1 MASPSAAVAVAVDAP
16 VPAPSPA
23 PAPDAPAIAT
33 ATATATATAAASPA
47 LAAPA
52 SVNGVAVLSR
62 PGSPSSVNS
71 STKRKRDAS
80 DDGDEPELNGS
91 GCEKPTINGVHTS
104 QDRKSLIRDFFDV
117 LQSFDT
123 SSPAILKRPLPDASS
138 DDGPSAKRAKSED
151 MPATTI
157 ADKMTQDNYHV
168 LDDLVSDITL
178 SVDAHVKE
186 LESSAAEAD
195 PLAND
200 EAIAKTVAFKQ
211 KALELFRREL
221 AYPNVAQPPPAKTD
235 LKEALPPSA
244 MGGLVL
250 STVGMAP
257 TVKPLFT
264 SLQQTR
270 TPEGTLK
277 AIADA
282 ALPSGVSTTHILPD
296 PSASADK
303 NSRPLTLGE
312 LFPSPRNLP
321 PLQPPKAPKTTTK
334 SNVLTFYHPE
344 LTEKSKYRSGTY
356 FTQNIS
362 AGHWLDYSNATPTT
376 PAKTKQR
383 ERAQSLAG
391 HKPSTTE
398 LEVSEMEALF
408 RGAFSSFAPCKDD
421 SAAIIPSN
429 QVSRMWWQRV
439 GRRNFEKMVDA
450 DLPEEDIESAQTA
463 EPAEVM
469 DFDEELVK
477 SAIDSWDDSAIDPSL
492 DEIMGKKSDEDKEID
507 DVLEEVSDMIETL
520 ASYQRNRNLTLPTSQ
535 DRYSAD
541 PVNGDML
548 RNGSLS
554 HQPSEEEML
563 TYQAL
568 KAQLSLI
575 IKALPPY
582 AVARLNSDK
591 LEELSV
597 STKIEIRSDEYK
609 GVMEE
614 DEPARLSRQAAQT
627 AANSTQRQ
635 QHRAPSVSAASPYN
649 NHQFQGQFVPT
660 ARPISNTQHFPQTP
674 VRPQQNIYQQ
684 RPPSSVPL
692 PQHHHQ
698 AQQRVPPATQYR
710 PQNYGYAPQLAKAQ
724 TPYGHSNMPQYAASP
739 TQPRMQQNF
748 IPPQAANHNHRFPP
762 NFPGYQQHQQML
774 PQQPQHPQHP
784 QHAQQHPQHIKHH
797 SPLPQ
802 HQQMP
807 QHQQQHPQHQQ
818 QPPYSPYTNGS
829 QLPRTMSPQ
838 VPQAHQYNQAPT
850 PPQQHQQIPRPSY
863 GSPAQGMQVNP
874 NQRQYNANAAQ
885 GMMPGGRPPP
895 NLTGYQTVMP
905 EVQQRQVMEQARAR
919 ADAEQRVSG
928 HMGKVTQGEV
938 VGLAGI
944 GLGGNVDVHK
954 IAAAKAMNTLNLNNM
969 SPSPKMPM
977 GNMHGGPS
985 PVNGGTPIPPPQ
997 PPQQRIYQQQ
1007 PPTSASPIPIP
1018 VPGFK
1023 PPQAT

>member
-1 MASPSAAVAVAVDAP
+1 MASPSAAVAAAADAP
-16 VPAPSPA
+16 APSPSPA
-23 PAPDAPAIAT
+23 PAPDAPATAAAAAT
-33 ATATATATAAASPA
+33 ATANASPAA

-52 SVNGVAVLSR
+52 SVNGVAALSR
-62 PGSPSSVNS
+62 PDSPSSVNS

-80 DDGDEPELNGS
+80 DDGDEPEVNGS
-91 GCEKPTINGVHTS
+91 DREKPTINGVHAS

-117 LQSFDT
+117 LQSLDT
-123 SSPAILKRPLPDASS
+123 SSPAILKRPLPDSS
-138 DDGPSAKRAKSED
+138 ADDGPSAKRAKSED
-151 MPATTI
+151 TPATTI
-157 ADKMTQDNYHV
+157 ADKMTQDGYNV
-168 LDDLVSDITL
+168 LDDLVSDITHV
-178 SVDAHVKE
+178 VDAQVKE

-195 PLAND
+195 PVAND
-200 EAIAKTVAFKQ
+200 EAIAKTVAFKNR
-211 KALELFRREL
+211 ALELFRREL
-221 AYPNVAQPPPAKTD
+221 AYPNLAQPPPAMVD

-244 MGGLVL
+244 TGGLVL

-270 TPEGTLK
+270 TPEGTFK
-277 AIADA
+277 AIPDA
-282 ALPSGVSTTHILPD
+282 ALPSGVSATHIIPD
-296 PSASADK
+296 PSASGDK

-356 FTQNIS
+356 FSQNIA

-439 GRRNFEKMVDA
+439 GRRNFEKMIDA
-450 DLPEEDIESAQTA
+450 EVPEEDIESAQTA
-463 EPAEVM
+463 EPAEVL

-477 SAIDSWDDSAIDPSL
+477 SAIDSWDDSLIDPSL
-492 DEIMGKKSDEDKEID
+492 DEVMGKKSDEEKEVD
-507 DVLEEVSDMIETL
+507 DILEEVSDLIETL

-563 TYQAL
+563 TYQTL

-575 IKALPPY
+575 IKTLPPY

-614 DEPARLSRQAAQT
+614 DEPARLSRQAAAT

-635 QHRAPSVSAASPYN
+635 QHRAPSVSAASPFN
-649 NHQFQGQFVPT
+649 THQFQGQFVPA

-762 NFPGYQQHQQML
+762 NFPSYQQQPQQQQQHQQML
-774 PQQPQHPQHP
+774 PQQQPQHPQQP
-784 QHAQQHPQHIKHH
+784 QHAQHPQHIQHH
-797 SPLPQ
+797 SPLPH

-807 QHQQQHPQHQQ
+807 QHQQQQHPQHQQ
-818 QPPYSPYTNGS
+818 QPPYSPYTNGG
-829 QLPRTMSPQ
+829 QMPRTMSP
-838 VPQAHQYNQAPT
+838 
-850 PPQQHQQIPRPSY
+850 QHQQIPRPPY
-863 GSPAQGMQVNP
+863 GSPAPGMQVNP

-885 GMMPGGRPPP
+885 GIMPGSRPAP

-954 IAAAKAMNTLNLNNM
+954 IAAAKAMSTLNLNNM

-997 PPQQRIYQQQ
+997 PPQQQRIYQQQ
-1007 PPTSASPIPIP
+1007 QPTSASPIPIP